1 MAETLESHDDDV
13 RPYCG
18 RLGGPATFRHCRT
31 QGGATLCPRIIQCW
45 QKRFDVAGLLA
56 RSMSAQELE
65 AQLSRL
71 AEDRVARLA
80 RLAEELSRPA
90 G

>member
-31 QGGATLCPRIIQCW
+31 QGGATLCPRIIQC
-45 QKRFDVAGLLA
+45 
-56 RSMSAQELE
+56 
-65 AQLSRL
+65 
-71 AEDRVARLA
+71 
-80 RLAEELSRPA
+80 
-90 G
+90 

>member
-1 MAETLESHDDDV
+1 MEETLESHDGDV

-31 QGGATLCPRIIQCW
+31 QGGATLCPRVVQCW

-56 RSMSAQELE
+56 RNMAVQELRD
-65 AQLSRL
+65 QLSRP
-71 AEDRVARLA
+71 AEDRMTRLA
-80 RLAEELSRPA
+80 RLAEEHARPA